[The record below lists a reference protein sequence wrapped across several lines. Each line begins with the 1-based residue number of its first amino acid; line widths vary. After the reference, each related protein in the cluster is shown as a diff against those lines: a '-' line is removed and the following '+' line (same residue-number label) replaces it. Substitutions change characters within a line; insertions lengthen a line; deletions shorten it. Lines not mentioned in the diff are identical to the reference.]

1 MGKCFTIIGL
11 ILSVFGTILTLWTTF
26 ITSKKYAGTWKE
38 LASRN
43 KSFPKEKSRVI
54 FGCILISIG
63 GLLQI
68 IGQLV

>member
-1 MGKCFTIIGL
+1 MDKCFTIIGL
-11 ILSVFGTILTLWTTF
+11 ILSVFGTILTLWTMF
-26 ITSKKYAGTWKE
+26 ITSKKVAGTWGE

-43 KSFPKEKSRVI
+43 ESFPKEKRRAI
-54 FGCILISIG
+54 IGCILIAIG